1 MEITNVPWAIPD
13 FGEEEKAAMMRVI
26 DSDWLTMGKETERLE
41 AELAPVT
48 GKKYNIVVNSGTNAI
63 VASLLA
69 LGAYKTGYSARIPS
83 YTFKATENA
92 VYASGIREVK
102 YGNVD
107 KSTGLMTQKESNDRH
122 EVQVPVHFAGLPI
135 DQQTWKDTSL
145 VVEDAAE
152 SFGSTTMDHGDVCG
166 DRLVCFSFH
175 AAKVITMIEGGCVS
189 TDNPSLAYK
198 VRAVRSHGEDP
209 EHKGVFIGRGL
220 NMKPLDLC
228 SAVGRVQLKKLPQY
242 LRNRY
247 EIATMYRSELEG
259 LVGFQTIPDYVK
271 THANMMFPI
280 YVDKP
285 HTLAQ
290 HLRKN
295 GIGYRL
301 GWEPLRNTVGAEYLY
316 KHIVCLPMYNTLT
329 FGEALYV
336 IDKVKEIVKQ

>member
-1 MEITNVPWAIPD
+1 MEKISNVPWAIPD
-13 FGEEEKAAMMRVI
+13 FQEEEREALHRVV
-26 DSDWLTMGKETERLE
+26 DSGWMTMGKETLKLE

-48 GKKYNIVVNSGTNAI
+48 GKKHNIVFNSGTNAI

-69 LGAYKTGYSARIPS
+69 LEAYYEGYSARIPS

-92 VYASGIREVK
+92 VYASGISNVK
-102 YGNVD
+102 YGEVD
-107 KSTGLMTQKESNDRH
+107 KHTGLMNPKESKD
-122 EVQVPVHFAGLPI
+122 EKEIQVPVHFAGLPLN
-135 DQQTWKDTSL
+135 QQTWKETPL

-152 SFGSTTMDHGDVCG
+152 SFGSTTIYNGDVCS
-166 DRLVCFSFH
+166 DRLVCYSFH

-189 TDNPSLAYK
+189 TDNPNLAYRLK
-198 VRAVRSHGEDP
+198 AARCHGEDP
-209 EHKGVFIGRGL
+209 DSKGVFISRGL

-247 EIATMYRSELEG
+247 EIATMYRSELED

-285 HTLAQ
+285 RVLAQ
-290 HLRKN
+290 HLYKN
-295 GIGYRL
+295 GVGCRL
-301 GWEPLRNTVGAEYLY
+301 GWEPLQNTVGAEYMY
-316 KHIVCLPMYNTLT
+316 NHIICLPMYNTLT
-329 FGEALYV
+329 FSEALYV
-336 IDKVKEIVKQ
+336 IDKVKEIVK